1 MLLFTAF
8 VFQGHDQTETKKNQW
23 QRAEEE
29 SNTSGSIHENPS
41 GTILISISV
50 DGSRIHRS
58 LLKNIWWKR
67 IKYFV
72 KFVDII
78 AASAA
83 IDAKNSPVPIQREEG
98 RSVRRSAFEKTIN
111 SRAIMQ
117 TATQILRSTM
127 AFKNSP
133 WTSSIW
139 AISRS
144 LKIHGSLRPYVWLH
158 EDLHVFPLNKPS
170 SG

>member
-1 MLLFTAF
+1 MIR
-8 VFQGHDQTETKKNQW
+8 
-23 QRAEEE
+23 QRPKRISDREPKRKAIRPAV
-29 SNTSGSIHENPS
+29 SMKNPS

-83 IDAKNSPVPIQREEG
+83 IDAKNLSLIH
-98 RSVRRSAFEKTIN
+98 
-111 SRAIMQ
+111 
-117 TATQILRSTM
+117 
-127 AFKNSP
+127 
-133 WTSSIW
+133 
-139 AISRS
+139 ISRQDGKTPWS
-144 LKIHGSLRPYVWLH
+144 FTPA
-158 EDLHVFPLNKPS
+158 
-170 SG
+170 